1 VTEMEVP
8 LILFEDNHVLVAV
21 KPAGVLSQPDSTK
34 DADMLSILKSYL
46 VETYH
51 KPGDAY
57 IGLLHRLD
65 RPVSGVMVFAKTSKC
80 ASRISAQIR
89 QHQMIKRYRVVV
101 WGGPL
106 AEEGT
111 LRSFIQKDEVRNQ
124 VTVIHE
130 EKGKAIPD
138 DAKEG
143 ILTYRCVGR
152 AVRKGPGGNQPIS
165 LLEVN
170 LLTGRS
176 HQIRAQ
182 LADSG
187 MPIMGDRKY
196 GPDDSTYRGD
206 ICLEAFSLTFAHPI
220 SGIEMNFTIPVSPK
234 DPWNHF

>member
-1 VTEMEVP
+1 MDTP

-21 KPAGVLSQPDSTK
+21 KPAGILSQSDITK
-34 DADMLSILKSYL
+34 DADMLSILKRYL

-57 IGLLHRLD
+57 VGLLHRLD

-89 QHQMIKRYRVVV
+89 QHQMVKRYRTVV

-106 AEEGT
+106 EEEGT
-111 LRSFIQKDEVRNQ
+111 LRSFIHKDEDRNQ
-124 VTVIHE
+124 VTVMHLD
-130 EKGKAIPD
+130 KGAAIPD
-138 DAKEG
+138 HAKEG

-152 AVRKGPGGNQPIS
+152 AMRKGPVGNQPIS
-165 LLEVN
+165 LLEVQ

-196 GPDDSTYRGD
+196 GSDDPTYRGE

-220 SGIEMNFTIPVSPK
+220 SGMEMNFTIPVSSK